1 MPVSVAGGLHERAI
15 WHPDETYRRAEMNM
29 SCHEAAMYTMR
40 AAIVDLLL
48 GIQMA
53 RQQRANQGEL

>member
-1 MPVSVAGGLHERAI
+1 
-15 WHPDETYRRAEMNM
+15 MNM
-29 SCHEAAMYTMR
+29 SRHEPAVYTVR
-40 AAIVDLLL
+40 AATVDLLL